1 MRTNVRGLT
10 EAALLTGLSVVL
22 FLMTQFIPVAGGVM
36 VLFSPVP
43 LVILEMRHDLKTGLV
58 SLLAGAILVMLI
70 SGPISALSF
79 AFGFAAMA
87 LALGRII
94 ELKTSAVEI
103 IAWGS
108 LVSLACKLALAVIM
122 FYVTGINPLKF
133 DLPDVQKALDMAA
146 NIPGM
151 GMSPAARAQVEQAF
165 RMLPVFMPAA
175 FIDASV
181 IHCLLCYWVSG
192 KFVRRLYRLDL
203 PKLPPFTHWR
213 FPLSVLWAFFA
224 AFLCLVGAQFFP
236 PLAVIAPAA
245 MNVQFLVQQIF
256 LLQGVSFAA
265 WWLGQKSV
273 TGVFRAALLV
283 LVFMMPLLNRF
294 AEYAGM
300 FDMYLDLRTR
310 LAKKNS

>member
-22 FLMTQFIPVAGGVM
+22 YLMTQFIPVAGGVM

-43 LVILEMRHDLKTGLV
+43 LVILEMRHDLRTGLV
-58 SLLAGAILVMLI
+58 SLLAGAFLVMLI
-70 SGPISALSF
+70 SGPISALSY

-94 ELKTSAVEI
+94 ELKTHAVEI
-103 IAWGS
+103 VAWGS
-108 LVSLACKLALAVIM
+108 LVSLASKLALAIIM
-122 FYVTGINPLKF
+122 FYVTGINPLKL
-133 DLPDVQKALDMAA
+133 DMPDIMKVLDMAA
-146 NIPGM
+146 DIPGF
-151 GMSPAARAQVEQAF
+151 GMSPEARAQAEQAF
-165 RMLPVFMPAA
+165 RMLPMLMPAA

-192 KFVRRLYRLDL
+192 KFVRRLYRIDL
-203 PKLPPFTHWR
+203 PKLPPFTQWR

-224 AFLCLVGAQFFP
+224 AFLFMVAAQFFP
-236 PLAVIAPAA
+236 PLATFAPAA
-245 MNVQFLVQQIF
+245 MNVQFLVQQLF

-265 WWLGQKSV
+265 WWLERKSIR
-273 TGVFRAALLV
+273 GAFRGALLV
-283 LVFMMPLLNRF
+283 LIFMMPLLNRF

-300 FDMYLDLRTR
+300 FDMYLDLRVR
-310 LAKKNS
+310 LGRRD